1 MRLRGYK
8 NDCQSKNL
16 EPDCNR
22 YCHRH
27 ILGNAIHDLRIGG
40 FQTEQRMDFSSLVF
54 LRYIRHHR
62 RYRDIRLR
70 LYPGEE
76 AVTQAFPTPGGCETS
91 LLFGRNLLLSQ

>member
-1 MRLRGYK
+1 
-8 NDCQSKNL
+8 
-16 EPDCNR
+16 
-22 YCHRH
+22 
-27 ILGNAIHDLRIGG
+27 
-40 FQTEQRMDFSSLVF
+40 

>member
-40 FQTEQRMDFSSLVF
+40 FQTEQRMDFSALVF

-76 AVTQAFPTPGGCETS
+76 EITQHFRTTAANKTARPYI
-91 LLFGRNLLLSQ
+91 RNLLR